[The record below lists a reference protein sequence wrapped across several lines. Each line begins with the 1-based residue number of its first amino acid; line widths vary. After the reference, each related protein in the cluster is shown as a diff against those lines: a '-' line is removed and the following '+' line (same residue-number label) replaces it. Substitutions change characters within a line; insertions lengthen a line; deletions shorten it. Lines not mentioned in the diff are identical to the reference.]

1 MKSNKI
7 KIHLPIGRGIKR
19 ALCVGMLG
27 GVICFAAGCGESGPE
42 LTTADSVANLAGT
55 IQLYHVEDS
64 SIVADSGRYQL
75 KQPDNV
81 PAMIEELIEEMNIDP
96 ALSIERYYLDE
107 DGNVSLDIILTDDI
121 TKEALL
127 LNKAVIVKNMQ
138 GLDIGD
144 VQLRIQTESGGM
156 VETATYTD
164 SSFYYFE
171 DED

>member
-1 MKSNKI
+1 MKL
-7 KIHLPIGRGIKR
+7 HLFGNRIARLI
-19 ALCVGMLG
+19 CVGAIAG
-27 GVICFAAGCGESGPE
+27 GMAFAAGGCGEGDQVE
-42 LTTADSVANLAGT
+42 LTTADSVSNLAGT

-64 SIVADSGRYQL
+64 GIVPNDGRYQL

-81 PAMIEELIEEMNIDP
+81 PASVEELIEQMKIDP

-107 DGNVSLDIILTDDI
+107 DGNVSLDIILTGDI

-127 LNKAVIVKNMQ
+127 LNKAAIVKNMQ

-144 VQLRIQTESGGM
+144 VQLRIQTESGGV

-171 DED
+171 TE